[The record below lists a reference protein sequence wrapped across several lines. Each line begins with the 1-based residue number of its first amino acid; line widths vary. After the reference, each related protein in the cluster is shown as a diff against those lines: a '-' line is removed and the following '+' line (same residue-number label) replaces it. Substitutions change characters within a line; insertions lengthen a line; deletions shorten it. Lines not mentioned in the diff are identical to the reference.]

1 MSEKSGGGKTESQAL
16 LDRAYSLSNPGEALS
31 LYRDWADGYDRQL
44 EDELLYV
51 GPAKV
56 AALLSEFIS
65 GHSAQVLDAG
75 CGTGLVAESLARYGF
90 RRMDGLDFSPE
101 MLAVARAKGLYRE
114 LFASDLNHPIPDGA
128 YDAVVSCGT
137 FTHGH
142 VGAGALDELL
152 RLVRTGGVMALTI
165 HREVWQE
172 AGFEE
177 KVKGL
182 EERRLIE
189 VEDIRH
195 QPYFE
200 GADAEGMYL
209 LLRRL

>member
-1 MSEKSGGGKTESQAL
+1 
-16 LDRAYSLSNPGEALS
+16 
-31 LYRDWADGYDRQL
+31 
-44 EDELLYV
+44 
-51 GPAKV
+51 
-56 AALLSEFIS
+56 
-65 GHSAQVLDAG
+65 
-75 CGTGLVAESLARYGF
+75 
-90 RRMDGLDFSPE
+90 MDGLDFSPE
-101 MLAVARAKGLYRE
+101 MLAVAREKGLYRE
-114 LFASDLNHPIPDGA
+114 LFSSDLNHPIPLPDRA

-152 RLVRTGGVMALTI
+152 RLVRTGGVMALTV
-165 HREVWQE
+165 HREVWQA

-182 EERRLIE
+182 EESRFIE
-189 VEDIRH
+189 IEDIRH